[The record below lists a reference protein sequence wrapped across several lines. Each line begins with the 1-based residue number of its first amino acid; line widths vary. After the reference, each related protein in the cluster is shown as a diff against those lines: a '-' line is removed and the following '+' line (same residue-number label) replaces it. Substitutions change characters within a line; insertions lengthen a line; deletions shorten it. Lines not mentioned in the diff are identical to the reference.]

1 MYKVKKKSIILCILD
16 GFGLREKKRGNAVS
30 LASTPNIDR
39 LLKNYPNSTLTTF
52 GKEVGLPEN
61 QMGNSEV
68 GHMHIGAGRIIQ
80 SMLPRIDDAISSGA
94 LINNADLLEILSDTK
109 LSGGETHIAGLIS
122 DGGVHGH
129 ARHLISLMK
138 AASKKSSKVNLH
150 LFTDGRDVETKTS
163 LNDLKKFISELPS
176 NVTIATL
183 MGRYY
188 AMDRDKR
195 WDRTQKAYEAIA
207 NGVGKNYIDPLK
219 AIKDSHEKGVTDEFI
234 EPVIFSEYNGIKG
247 IEDSLIFC
255 NFRADRARQILH
267 ALTDKNFISF
277 LRPNERMFNK
287 AVGMIEYDTDFKQKF
302 NVLFEKQEIKNGLG
316 EWVSRNGLKQFRIAE
331 TEKYPH
337 VTYFLN
343 GGCEYEYEGEERSL
357 VPSPQVKGYEQKP
370 QMSAEEVCNNLISAL
385 EKNFFDLLIVNF
397 ANPDMV
403 GHTGNLSAAKVAV
416 ETVDEMLGK
425 ICTCLDSVGGEALI
439 ISDHGNCEQMYIG
452 DTENPHTYHTLNP
465 VPCILYSDREKVS
478 MCSGSL
484 VDIAPTILELL
495 GKDKPNQMTGKSLLQ
510 W

>member
-1 MYKVKKKSIILCILD
+1 MYKAKKKSLVLCILD
-16 GFGLREKKRGNAVS
+16 GFGLREKKRGNAVF

-39 LLKNYPNSTLTTF
+39 LLRNYPNSTLTTF

-80 SMLPRIDDAISSGA
+80 SMLPRINDAISSGA
-94 LINNADLLEILSDTK
+94 LINNDDLLQILSDTN

-129 ARHLISLMK
+129 ARHLKSLMK
-138 AASKKSSKVNLH
+138 IASKKSLNVNLH
-150 LFTDGRDVETKTS
+150 LFSDGRDVETKTS
-163 LNDLKKFISELPS
+163 LIDLKNLISELPP

-188 AMDRDKR
+188 SMDRDKR

-207 NGVGKNYIDPLK
+207 NGVGKNYRDPLK
-219 AIKDSHEKGVTDEFI
+219 AIQDSYDKGVTDEFI
-234 EPVIFSEYNGIKG
+234 EPLIFNGYNGIKG

-277 LRPNERMFNK
+277 SRSNGKIFNK
-287 AVGMIEYDTDFKQKF
+287 AVGMIEYDTDFRRKF

-343 GGCEYEYEGEERSL
+343 GGSEYEYEGEERCL
-357 VPSPQVKGYEQKP
+357 VPSPRVKGYEQKP
-370 QMSAEEVCNNLISAL
+370 QMSADEVCNNLISAL
-385 EKNFFDLLIVNF
+385 EGNSFDLLIVNF

-403 GHTGNLSAAKVAV
+403 GHTGNLRAAKEAV

-452 DTENPHTYHTLNP
+452 NTENPHTYHTLNP

-478 MCSGSL
+478 ISSGSL
-484 VDIAPTILELL
+484 IDVAPTLLELL